1 MAMTLV
7 LLLLVSM
14 VVIYTARGV
23 LFEQRVSAND
33 FRSRQAFEAAESGLQ
48 MALAYIGSS
57 GGADKDGIPG
67 NDPVFDTNADGIGDS
82 LTAAFPDS
90 SSVRVIVG
98 GGFPS
103 YAIESTGF
111 SDDRT
116 ATRIIQMIGSVGN
129 ALPTPPTNP
138 LTARGTVVIGGSATV
153 TNPEGNSTIWSGAD
167 VDLGSN
173 NSTGTAIP
181 DPTEAGYPT
190 CMDSSMT
197 CNTEQSSNR
206 LSVGLDVIEHD
217 TSLSNLTD
225 NEMFANFFGMS
236 AENYRASRVTT
247 EIAAADV
254 ATINAPNGAGEIIWI
269 NGNTTIGSYT
279 LGCLDD
285 VNGNNFC
292 GDPPQT
298 SPADVDPSIIIIDG
312 DLTVNGTPNITGFLF
327 VTGNFNLT
335 GNLTVMG
342 AMVVAGTYDIGS
354 GSLDIVYNSD
364 VIEATR
370 DNGPLGGAP
379 GSWHDW

>member
-116 ATRIIQMIGSVGN
+116 ATRIIQMIG
-129 ALPTPPTNP
+129 
-138 LTARGTVVIGGSATV
+138 
-153 TNPEGNSTIWSGAD
+153 
-167 VDLGSN
+167 
-173 NSTGTAIP
+173 
-181 DPTEAGYPT
+181 
-190 CMDSSMT
+190 
-197 CNTEQSSNR
+197 
-206 LSVGLDVIEHD
+206 
-217 TSLSNLTD
+217 
-225 NEMFANFFGMS
+225 
-236 AENYRASRVTT
+236 
-247 EIAAADV
+247 
-254 ATINAPNGAGEIIWI
+254 
-269 NGNTTIGSYT
+269 
-279 LGCLDD
+279 
-285 VNGNNFC
+285 
-292 GDPPQT
+292 
-298 SPADVDPSIIIIDG
+298 
-312 DLTVNGTPNITGFLF
+312 
-327 VTGNFNLT
+327 
-335 GNLTVMG
+335 
-342 AMVVAGTYDIGS
+342 
-354 GSLDIVYNSD
+354 
-364 VIEATR
+364 
-370 DNGPLGGAP
+370 
-379 GSWHDW
+379 